1 MEKLANVLKAV
12 ITCHDENCKCSE
24 CPYNDSCALENEGSR
39 MLADARELYT
49 ELLSGSLARRIVEEA
64 QSDGM
69 SDDVFESAYRNEPAK
84 HLTCEDVED
93 CINLLDEIRSILVS
107 GKVEDEPENQVSFTN
122 DMMW

>member
-1 MEKLANVLKAV
+1 MEKLANLLKAV

-39 MLADARELYT
+39 MMSDARELYT

-64 QSDGM
+64 QSEVTS
-69 SDDVFESAYRNEPAK
+69 SDDPEPACPNEPAK

-122 DMMW
+122 DMIW

>member
-1 MEKLANVLKAV
+1 MEKLANLLKAL
-12 ITCHDENCKCSE
+12 ITCHENVDCFE
-24 CPYNDSCALENEGSR
+24 CPCNDYCKYDMEVSP
-39 MLADARELYT
+39 MFKDARELYT

-64 QSDGM
+64 QSEVTS
-69 SDDVFESAYRNEPAK
+69 SDDPEPACPNEPAK

>member
-1 MEKLANVLKAV
+1 MEKLAKVLKSF
-12 ITCHDENCKCSE
+12 ICCFDNNSKCVD
-24 CPYNDSCALENEGSR
+24 CPYVSR
-39 MLADARELYT
+39 CSPYDECEQLLFDAQDVYT

-64 QSDGM
+64 QSDGT
-69 SDDVFESAYRNEPAK
+69 SDDVFESAYRNEPAN

-122 DMMW
+122 DMIW